1 VAGAPLPDDR
11 PALDDLR
18 AAVAE
23 LFAAQRQLRG
33 RESQRRGPL
42 TFAQYRLL
50 LRLDESEG
58 CTGNELAAAA
68 GVSAASVTQM
78 LDQLEAQGVV
88 ARERSLVDRR
98 VVVARLTPSGRERLA
113 AKRGELDAAWR
124 AAFGELSDEEL
135 AQGALTARR
144 IAAFLDTL

>member
-1 VAGAPLPDDR
+1 
-11 PALDDLR
+11 
-18 AAVAE
+18 
-23 LFAAQRQLRG
+23 
-33 RESQRRGPL
+33 
-42 TFAQYRLL
+42 
-50 LRLDESEG
+50 
-58 CTGNELAAAA
+58 
-68 GVSAASVTQM
+68 M